1 MGASGSSL
9 LKGVAKFIGKNGAK
23 AGAHVAGG
31 LANNMGSVVPAVFLL
46 NMSGKLIEFI
56 EDVSKSLKES
66 TKTLDAS
73 TKNLETKQDM
83 SKYAQSAKHAGTFLK
98 DSVNKD
104 HSVQKDTQ
112 ASSDKQSQADTD
124 LER

>member
-9 LKGVAKFIGKNGAK
+9 LKGMAKFIGKNGAK

-56 EDVSKSLKES
+56 EDEPLAPIYNHPITKLKIHNHWEHY
-66 TKTLDAS
+66 LYQ
-73 TKNLETKQDM
+73 KQ
-83 SKYAQSAKHAGTFLK
+83 
-98 DSVNKD
+98 
-104 HSVQKDTQ
+104 
-112 ASSDKQSQADTD
+112 
-124 LER
+124 

>member
-73 TKNLETKQDM
+73 TKNLEAKQDM